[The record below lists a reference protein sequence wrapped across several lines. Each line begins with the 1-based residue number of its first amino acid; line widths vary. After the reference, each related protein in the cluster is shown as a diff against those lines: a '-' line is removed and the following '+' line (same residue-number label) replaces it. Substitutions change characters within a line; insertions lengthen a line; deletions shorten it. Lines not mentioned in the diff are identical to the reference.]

1 MQVLGFRTDLDY
13 CVFCLMH
20 APAWQRLS
28 PDRFDYRSASI
39 HGIFHLETN
48 ACQALAR
55 MRLRFPLLH
64 HTVNPFDSIYDSN
77 AASSLQPTLRYQ
89 RPFDLFEMPSS
100 TDSAASQLF
109 LLFSG
114 GLRFTSAFTSITLT
128 FTFNPHEVCRTQI
141 QRFRTTQH
149 SSYGGLS
156 SQVVGSS

>member
-13 CVFCLMH
+13 CVFCLLH

-28 PDRFDYRSASI
+28 PDRFDYRSAST
-39 HGIFHLETN
+39 HGILHPETN

-64 HTVNPFDSIYDSN
+64 HTVNPFESIYDSN

-89 RPFDLFEMPSS
+89 RPFGLFKMPSS

-114 GLRFTSAFTSITLT
+114 GLRFTSAS
-128 FTFNPHEVCRTQI
+128 H
-141 QRFRTTQH
+141 
-149 SSYGGLS
+149 
-156 SQVVGSS
+156 